1 MHRLK
6 YKLAESRSL
15 IKNGLSS
22 LLKTQ
27 NEFHSTSSST
37 TIGKN
42 FSDIIP
48 AVELHP
54 SSVSKTIAKPKWLK
68 REFVT
73 VGGAHFKGP
82 QTRES
87 TVALLTPHQLNKY
100 NGCHENLPCFVRSLA
115 SSSASQSGQKKNESR
130 KDLKTT
136 VEDPFDELTDKIPQ
150 KPVTFTEGASYSF
163 IIIAGLGVAIAAG
176 YAVVKEL
183 ILEPKEYKIFNKA
196 LARIQD
202 DHQVKSKI
210 GSPITGYGQESRNR
224 AARQRIPHRVWTD
237 EDGVEHVE
245 VNFYIRGPHG
255 AGKVYSEMFKDQADK
270 QWKFMFLIVEIKS
283 PHPAQLIL
291 ESFIPA

>member
-1 MHRLK
+1 MHRIK

-42 FSDIIP
+42 LVDIP
-48 AVELHP
+48 AVVLHP
-54 SSVSKTIAKPKWLK
+54 SSVGKTIANPKWLK
-68 REFVT
+68 RDFT
-73 VGGAHFKGP
+73 TIGGAQFKGP
-82 QTRES
+82 HTRECTAS
-87 TVALLTPHQLNKY
+87 LVTPHHK
-100 NGCHENLPCFVRSLA
+100 NLPCFVRSLA
-115 SSSASQSGQKKNESR
+115 SSSTSQSGQKQDETK
-130 KDLKTT
+130 KALKTT
-136 VEDPFDELTDKIPQ
+136 ADPFDELTDKIPQ

-163 IIIAGLGVAIAAG
+163 IIIAGFGLAIAAG

-196 LARIQD
+196 LNRIQD
-202 DHQVKSKI
+202 DPQVKSKI

-255 AGKVYSEMFKDQADK
+255 AGKVYSEMFQDQADK

>member
-1 MHRLK
+1 MHRIK
-6 YKLAESRSL
+6 YKLAESRGL

-27 NEFHSTSSST
+27 NGFHSTSSST
-37 TIGKN
+37 TIGKTL
-42 FSDIIP
+42 SDIP
-48 AVELHP
+48 AVGLHP
-54 SSVSKTIAKPKWLK
+54 SSVSKTIARPKWLK
-68 REFVT
+68 REFGT

-100 NGCHENLPCFVRSLA
+100 NGCHKNLPCFVRSLA
-115 SSSASQSGQKKNESR
+115 SSSASQSGQKKNECR

>member
-1 MHRLK
+1 MHRIK

-42 FSDIIP
+42 LSETIP
-48 AVELHP
+48 AVGLHP

-68 REFVT
+68 REFAT
-73 VGGAHFKGP
+73 VGGAHFKGAH
-82 QTRES
+82 TRES
-87 TVALLTPHQLNKY
+87 KVALLTPHQLNKY
-100 NGCHENLPCFVRSLA
+100 NGGHKNLPCFVRSLA
-115 SSSASQSGQKKNESR
+115 SSSASQSGQKHNESR

-283 PHPAQLIL
+283 PHPAQLII

>member
-1 MHRLK
+1 MHRIK

-27 NEFHSTSSST
+27 NGFHSTSSST

-42 FSDIIP
+42 LSDIP
-48 AVELHP
+48 AVGLHP

-68 REFVT
+68 REFAT

-87 TVALLTPHQLNKY
+87 TVALLTPRQLNKY
-100 NGCHENLPCFVRSLA
+100 NGNLPCFVRSLA
-115 SSSASQSGQKKNESR
+115 SSSASQSGQKQNESR

-196 LARIQD
+196 VARIQ
-202 DHQVKSKI
+202 V
-210 GSPITGYGQESRNR
+210 GQESRNR

-245 VNFYIRGPHG
+245 
-255 AGKVYSEMFKDQADK
+255 VYSEMFKDQADK

>member
-1 MHRLK
+1 MHRIK

-42 FSDIIP
+42 LADIP
-48 AVELHP
+48 TVVLHP

-68 REFVT
+68 RDFT
-73 VGGAHFKGP
+73 TIGGAQFKGP
-82 QTRES
+82 HTRECTFS
-87 TVALLTPHQLNKY
+87 LLTPHQLNKFD
-100 NGCHENLPCFVRSLA
+100 GGHKNLPCFVRSLA
-115 SSSASQSGQKKNESR
+115 SSSTSQSGQKQNEN
-130 KDLKTT
+130 KKALKTT
-136 VEDPFDELTDKIPQ
+136 ADPFDELTDKIPQ

-163 IIIAGLGVAIAAG
+163 IIIAGLGLAIAAG

-196 LARIQD
+196 LSRIQD

-224 AARQRIPHRVWTD
+224 AARQRIPHRAWTD

-245 VNFYIRGPHG
+245 VNFYIRAPHG